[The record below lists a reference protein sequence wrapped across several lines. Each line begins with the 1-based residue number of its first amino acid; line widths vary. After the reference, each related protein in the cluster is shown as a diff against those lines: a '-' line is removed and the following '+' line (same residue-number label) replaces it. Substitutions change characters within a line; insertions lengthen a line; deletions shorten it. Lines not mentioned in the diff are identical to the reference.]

1 MALQTT
7 LAIIKPDAVA
17 RKLSG
22 EILKQIEAG
31 GLTPKAIRLLRLTR
45 AQAEAF
51 YAVHKAR
58 PFFNDLCSYMT
69 SGPIIAL
76 ALEADNAIERWRDL
90 MGATDPKQASAGTI
104 RKQFGIDVEKN
115 STHGSDAPETAAKEV
130 AFFFSRLEIAP

>member
-7 LAIIKPDAVA
+7 LAIIKPDAVT

-22 EILKQIEAG
+22 DILKQIEAG
-31 GLTPKAIRLLRLTR
+31 GLRPRAIRLLHLTR

-69 SGPIIAL
+69 SGPIIVL
-76 ALEADNAIERWRDL
+76 ALEADSAIERWRGL
-90 MGATDPKQASAGTI
+90 MGATDPKQAAAGTI
-104 RKQFGIDVEKN
+104 RMQFGIDVEKN
-115 STHGSDAPETAAKEV
+115 ATHGSDAPETAAKEL
-130 AFFFSRLEIAP
+130 AFFFSQLEIAP